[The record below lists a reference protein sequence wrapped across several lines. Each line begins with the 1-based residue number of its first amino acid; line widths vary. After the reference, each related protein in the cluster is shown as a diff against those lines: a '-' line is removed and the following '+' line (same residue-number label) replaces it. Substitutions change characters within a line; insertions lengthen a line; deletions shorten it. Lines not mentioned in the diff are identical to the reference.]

1 MSEHRNFFVGIDL
14 GTTNSAIAWGR
25 VDPRG
30 EQVIPKVIEVEQL
43 VEGGSASRR
52 PLLSSA
58 VYFGEGKTPVVG
70 PLPDPWRGGRPGGWS
85 GPSRAPWG
93 PGGVFA
99 FDGRNYDPAEVSALI
114 LGHLAQGAKKLLGF
128 LPEDVVITVP
138 ASFDSD
144 MRQATVD
151 AAAKAGFRVTEPD
164 GSPRNI
170 LLDEPR
176 AALFDFVN
184 RQTRGE
190 IPEDLVDFTRPKNV
204 LVFDLGGGTLDVSLH
219 KVRRDDAGGL
229 KVEDYA
235 ISRYTRIGG
244 DDFDRLV
251 ATRFLEAFGRRVSLE
266 GLGAS
271 ERAALEQ
278 RFLSFAEE
286 AKRELVNEQ
295 ENRTVL
301 GVRDGE
307 DLEVEVLQARVLGDH
322 PFEYRLSFREFEEIL
337 SPLLGE
343 GITLEGVDRGET
355 GEGETLMTPV
365 VDVLLKTRDRTGEL
379 PRIDVVLLN
388 GGMTRLSTVR
398 DRLRRFFGVEPLCAG
413 DPDLAVV
420 RGAVAYHYHLHRG
433 GWFGGILNDT
443 IGIEVAGGRVR
454 PIVAAG
460 TALPFRSEVIRDF
473 VVHQD
478 GASFVDLPFFLGRR
492 TDTQAPNRRIASRR
506 VRFPRPLAAGEV
518 LCLQVEVDERSIM
531 TLKGWPEGAPGQA
544 FQVTLLSD
552 GSRQEEPQEAP
563 GEEPSGSFRMNALRR
578 AQEPPKGEALP
589 VEPTLRDLQGTY
601 QEFLRAAGD
610 PSQSGVANRIRCLE
624 RRILGASNGGDFV
637 APLGRLL
644 TGRSPGGYA
653 RPRWVFLLGELG
665 MRHPRHRQEVAR
677 MVRPFCTLQAIQ
689 RMLPTQVNT
698 LARYAVEALG
708 KVGDGSE
715 EPLLLDLL
723 RSRVAQPLWAY
734 VLYALGKTGKEVG
747 AFQKALGLCS
757 SDQVGVRQAALW
769 CLGMMGSRERN
780 LVPPAAVVGALGFLA
795 EGVEREPH
803 KDALRNILFALGE
816 LGDRRPGR
824 ASVDGKVA
832 DKVLRALGKARL
844 RVQRGRFD
852 NLVVLQRFCDLAEA
866 MVKGRGLSAEQE
878 RNLLGLRSLLSVP
891 GEAA

>member
-1 MSEHRNFFVGIDL
+1 MSEHGNFFVGIDL

-43 VEGGSASRR
+43 VEGGSVARR
-52 PLLSSA
+52 PLLPSA
-58 VYFGEGKTPVVG
+58 VYFGEGKSPTVGAFARSMAGRQAGRVVRSVKSVMG
-70 PLPDPWRGGRPGGWS
+70 TRQ
-85 GPSRAPWG
+85 
-93 PGGVFA
+93 VFS
-99 FDGRNYDPAEVSALI
+99 FDGRDYDPAEVSALI
-114 LGHLAQGAKKLLGF
+114 LSHLAQGAKKLLGF

-144 MRQATVD
+144 MRQATVE
-151 AAAKAGFRVTEPD
+151 AAARAGFRVTEPD

-190 IPEDLVDFTRPKNV
+190 IPESLADFTRPKNV

-229 KVEDYA
+229 RVEDYA

-244 DDFDRLV
+244 DDFDRLL
-251 ATRFLEAFGRRVSLE
+251 ARRFLEAFARRVPLE

-286 AKRELVNEQ
+286 AKRELVNEK
-295 ENRTVL
+295 ENRAVL

-307 DLEVEVLQARVLGDH
+307 DLEVEILQARVLGDH

-337 SPLLGE
+337 APLLGE
-343 GITLEGVDRGET
+343 EVTLEGLERGEV
-355 GEGETLMTPV
+355 GKGETLMTPV
-365 VDVLLKTRDRTGEL
+365 ADVLLKTRDRTGEL

-398 DRLRRFFGVEPLCAG
+398 DRLRRFFGLEPLCAG

-420 RGAVAYHYHLHRG
+420 RGAVAYHYYRHRG
-433 GWFGGILNDT
+433 GRVGAILNDT

-454 PIVAAG
+454 PIVTAG
-460 TALPFRSEVIRDF
+460 SALPFRSEVIRDF

-478 GASFVDLPFFLGRR
+478 GAGFVDLPFFLGRR

-531 TLKGWPEGAPGQA
+531 TLKGWPESAPGQA
-544 FQVTLLSD
+544 FQVTLVSD
-552 GSRQEEPQEAP
+552 GSRREEVREVP
-563 GEEPSGSFRMNALRR
+563 EEMPSGGFRKNALRLD
-578 AQEPPKGEALP
+578 QETPKGESLP
-589 VEPTLRDLQGTY
+589 VEPTLRDLLGTY
-601 QEFLRAAGD
+601 QEFLRAAGR
-610 PSQSGVANRIRCLE
+610 PSQSGVANRVRGLE
-624 RRILGASNGGDFV
+624 RKILGASNGGDFV
-637 APLGRLL
+637 TPLGRRLV
-644 TGRSPGGYA
+644 GRLANEYA
-653 RPRWVFLLGELG
+653 RSRLIFLLGELG
-665 MRHPRHRQEVAR
+665 KRHPRYRPEVLR
-677 MVRPFCTLQAIQ
+677 MVRPFCTPVELRGMSPA
-689 RMLPTQVNT
+689 QVNT

-723 RSRVAQPLWAY
+723 RSPVARPLWAC
-734 VLYALGKTGKEVG
+734 VLYSLGKTGKGPEP
-747 AFQKALGLCS
+747 FQRALSLCS
-757 SDQVGVRQAALW
+757 SDQVGIRQAALW
-769 CLGMMGSRERN
+769 CLGMLGSRERN
-780 LVPPAAVVGALGFLA
+780 LMPAAAVSGALGFLVDW
-795 EGVEREPH
+795 VEREPQQ
-803 KDALRNILFALGE
+803 DALRNVLFALGE

-824 ASVDGKVA
+824 PAVEGAVA
-832 DKVLRALGKARL
+832 EKVLRALGRARL
-844 RVQRGRFD
+844 RIQRGRFD
-852 NLVVLQRFCDLAEA
+852 NLPLLLRFCDLAEA
-866 MVKGRGLSAEQE
+866 MVKGRDLSQEQE
-878 RNLLGLRSLLSVP
+878 RNLLGLRSLLSALD
-891 GEAA
+891 EAA